1 MQVRIVPGCI
11 ACGACESICPTVFTV
26 YDTAEADNSQVP
38 GYEDDCRDAASAC
51 PVSVIKIEE

>member
-1 MQVRIVPGCI
+1 MYVKIVPGCI

-26 YDTAEADNSQVP
+26 YDSAEADNTQVP
-38 GYEDDCRDAASAC
+38 GYEAECREAANAC